1 MKIVKESSGYLEMKM
16 ISINKEI
23 SEIRDKLSSIQ
34 KQLDETRREKYN
46 VDLQLEEAK
55 QSINSKKNIWILSIV
70 IIIILS
76 LFSYS
81 IRTLIPVVISVFVV
95 LPIAAYFSKDYFK
108 DLKIYDEQN
117 RIYEEKAKK
126 IGEYDKII
134 GQYNEELKNLD
145 KKYSD
150 YDKGLIGEK
159 KVTEMLMKLEYDD
172 YLINDVTLDKA
183 FGNIDHIL
191 VSRYGIFI
199 IETKNWDG
207 EIVCNE
213 DSWNKHYENEYNLF
227 DIDIG
232 SLSKRV
238 KGNARNL
245 RLLIEAK
252 IFNNLVN
259 VWVEGIIVFANA
271 NAKIKII
278 NPTVPVLTIEELSEY
293 IKRQQP
299 PANFSPKDLESIAN
313 FIIREAKDRD

>member
-1 MKIVKESSGYLEMKM
+1 MKIVKESSGYLEMIM

-23 SEIRDKLSSIQ
+23 SEIRDKLSSNQ

-81 IRTLIPVVISVFVV
+81 IGTLIPVVLSVFVV